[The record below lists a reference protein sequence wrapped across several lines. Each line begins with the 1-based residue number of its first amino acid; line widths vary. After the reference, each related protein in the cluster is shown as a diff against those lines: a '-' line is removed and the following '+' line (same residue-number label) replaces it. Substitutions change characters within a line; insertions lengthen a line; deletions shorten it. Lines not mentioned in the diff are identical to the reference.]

1 MSEVQAAISR
11 LADGT
16 DLSEKEAEA
25 CMLEIMQGKASD
37 AQIAAYLMGLRMKG
51 ETLDEITGSVRA
63 MRAMAI
69 RIPVTDP
76 LVVDTCGTGGD
87 KSHTFNISTAA
98 AFVVAGAGL
107 TVAKHGN
114 RSVSSRSGSADVL
127 AALGVN
133 LDLAPPKVS
142 DCINEIGIG
151 FLFAP
156 LYHGAMKHCAKP
168 RTELG
173 IRTLMNIM
181 GPLSNPAWATIQ
193 VLGVYDKALTDK
205 LAQVL
210 MRLGTQHCFVLHGD
224 DGLDEISLTSP
235 TAVSE
240 GKKGRVANYTIK
252 PEDFGLKPVSP
263 KELVG
268 GTPSDN
274 AKIIMDIFRGLRGP
288 KRDIVLMNAAPA
300 LVAAGTV
307 KTLLEGYEA
316 AAKVVDS
323 GAAYEKLEQLIAF
336 TKKAGSS

>member
-1 MSEVQAAISR
+1 MTDIQEAISR

-16 DLSEKEAEA
+16 NLSEKEAES
-25 CMLEIMQGKASD
+25 CMLEIMHGKASE

-87 KSHTFNISTAA
+87 KSQTFNISTAA
-98 AFVVAGAGL
+98 AFVVAGAGI

-127 AALGVN
+127 GALGVN
-133 LDLAPPKVS
+133 LDVAPPHVA
-142 DCINEIGIG
+142 DGINEIGIG

-156 LYHGAMKHCAKP
+156 LYHGAMKYCAKP
-168 RTELG
+168 RAELG

-181 GPLSNPAWATIQ
+181 GPLSNPAGATIQ

-210 MRLGTQHCFVLHGD
+210 MRLGTQHCFVLHGH
-224 DGLDEISLTSP
+224 DGLDEISLSSP

-240 GKKGRVANYTIK
+240 GKKGRVASYTIR
-252 PEDFGLKPVSP
+252 PEDFGLTPVSP
-263 KELVG
+263 KDVRG
-268 GTPSDN
+268 GTPAEN
-274 AKIIMDIFRGLRGP
+274 ANIILDVLRGRHGP

-300 LVAAGTV
+300 LVAAGKAT
-307 KTLLEGYEA
+307 TLREGYEA
-316 AAKVVDS
+316 AGQAVDS
-323 GAAYEKLEQLIAF
+323 GAAYEKLEKLIAF
-336 TKKAGSS
+336 GKKAGSS